1 MKKDAI
7 KNIKNNLE
15 LSEQKY
21 IISDLNNKLKK
32 EIEVKN
38 KLKKIFKR
46 KKIMKTSSEVFQD
59 GNQIKFS
66 KLKRHNS
73 F

>member
-1 MKKDAI
+1 MQLK
-7 KNIKNNLE
+7 
-15 LSEQKY
+15 KY

-46 KKIMKTSSEVFQD
+46 KKIIKISSEVF
-59 GNQIKFS
+59 
-66 KLKRHNS
+66 
-73 F
+73 